1 MMMQVQEKWVQ
12 WVREELLPNHKSA
25 ATLDEWRRS
34 LAEGKTP
41 RGRAVRSIVRVRP
54 GEEVEIV
61 LAGGSHFGSG
71 GYYAR
76 AVWAGEE
83 PEVVAVRYERTSC
96 NLKVIATLRLRAP
109 SIVREYAEDLV
120 GRISDPPRV
129 LVNRVYVC
137 E

>member
-1 MMMQVQEKWVQ
+1 MTEVQQFQKYMAE
-12 WVREELLPNHKSA
+12 HKSES
-25 ATLDEWRRS
+25 TLEEWLRA

-41 RGRAVRSIVRVRP
+41 RGRPVRSIIRVRP
-54 GEEVEIV
+54 GEEVEI
-61 LAGGSHFGSG
+61 LFSGSQRFGSG

-83 PEVVAVRYERTSC
+83 PEVVGVRHESTPFVVKTFVTIRF
-96 NLKVIATLRLRAP
+96 RAP

-120 GRISDPPRV
+120 GGIDAPPRV

>member
-1 MMMQVQEKWVQ
+1 MTEVQHYQ
-12 WVREELLPNHKSA
+12 HYMADHKSE
-25 ATLDEWRRS
+25 ATLEEWLQA

-41 RGRAVRSIVRVRP
+41 RGRPVRSIIRVRP
-54 GEEVEIV
+54 GEEIEI
-61 LAGGSHFGSG
+61 LLSGSQRFGSG

-83 PEVVAVRYERTSC
+83 PEVVGVRHERTSFVV
-96 NLKVIATLRLRAP
+96 KTFVTIRLRAP

-120 GRISDPPRV
+120 GGISDPPRV